1 MQGTDMTNDKP
12 VDKLK
17 DDSVKQ
23 KPFTNS
29 SRIKSIF
36 AAVEVELRK
45 QFEKKA

>member
-1 MQGTDMTNDKP
+1 MKEDKP
-12 VDKLK
+12 K
-17 DDSVKQ
+17 DNSVKQ

-36 AAVEVELRK
+36 AAVEAELRK